1 MSTVTSEPWARKAL
15 AVIAVLIVLAPVFGL
30 AAGALGY
37 AEPIDNAAEETGA
50 TAHESAL
57 NSGLFPEYSV
67 PGLGG
72 GLGTVLS
79 AIVGTGL
86 TLGLAVGMG
95 RLLEE

>member
-30 AAGALGY
+30 AAGAIDY

-50 TAHESAL
+50 TEHESTL

-67 PGLGG
+67 PGLGE

>member
-1 MSTVTSEPWARKAL
+1 MSAVTAESWARKAL

-30 AAGALGY
+30 ASGAIGY

-50 TAHESAL
+50 SDHESTL
-57 NSGLFPEYSV
+57 NSGIFPEYSV

-86 TLGLAVGMG
+86 TLGFAVGMG